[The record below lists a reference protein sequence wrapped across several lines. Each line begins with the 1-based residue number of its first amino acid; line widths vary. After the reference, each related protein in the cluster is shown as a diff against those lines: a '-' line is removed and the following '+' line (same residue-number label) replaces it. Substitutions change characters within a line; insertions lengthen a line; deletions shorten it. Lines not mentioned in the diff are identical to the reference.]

1 MNEISQR
8 IIISLSNEKRGIP
21 MGHLIY
27 IADDEANI
35 RDLIKSF
42 LESDGYTVAAFAT
55 GDELTEAFDREPAD
69 LVILDIMMP
78 GTDGLTVCKQLREKS
93 SVPIIILTAKDSEYD
108 YVHGITIGSDDYLT
122 KPFRPTALLM
132 RVRSLL
138 RRMEMNEKSD
148 QTIRSGDKDVS
159 VGDLT
164 FSAEKNELFCGGKTV
179 KLTRT
184 ELRML
189 LYMMKNPQKAY
200 SREELLNE
208 IWGFDTK
215 VETRVTDETLRRIRK
230 QLSLCGSN
238 VSVRTM
244 WGFGYRIEVD
254 GDQK

>member
-1 MNEISQR
+1 MSH
-8 IIISLSNEKRGIP
+8 S
-21 MGHLIY
+21 IY
-27 IADDEANI
+27 IADDERNI

-42 LESDGYTVAAFAT
+42 LESDGYEVSAFET
-55 GDELTEAFDREPAD
+55 GDELKAAFDEKPAD

-138 RRMEMNEKSD
+138 RRMDMNEKSD
-148 QTIRSGDKDVS
+148 HTSKASEEDISI
-159 VGDLT
+159 GDLT
-164 FSAEKNELFCGGKTV
+164 FSSSRNEILCSGKPI

-184 ELRML
+184 ELKML
-189 LYMMKNPQKAY
+189 SYMMKNPDKAY
-200 SREELLNE
+200 SRDELLE
-208 IWGFDTK
+208 AIWGFDTK

-230 QLSLCGSN
+230 QLSACESN
-238 VSVRTM
+238 VSVKTM
-244 WGFGYRIEVD
+244 WGFGYRIEVN
-254 GDQK
+254 GDKK